1 MGYWIPFETLSSIAE
16 ENAAA
21 TQQISASMQEQTASA
36 ESIAQESEGL
46 EQLFNELQG
55 IIKSSRSDS
64 SCLTVPHRYNA
75 IPVG

>member
-1 MGYWIPFETLSSIAE
+1 MEQKKNGVLDTIQTLSSIAE

-55 IIKSSRSDS
+55 IIKKFK
-64 SCLTVPHRYNA
+64 V
-75 IPVG
+75 